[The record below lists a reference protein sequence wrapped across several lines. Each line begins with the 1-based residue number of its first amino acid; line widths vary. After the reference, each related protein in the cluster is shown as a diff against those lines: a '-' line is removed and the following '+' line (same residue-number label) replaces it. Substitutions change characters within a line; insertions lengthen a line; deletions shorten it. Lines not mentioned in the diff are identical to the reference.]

1 MKLTPV
7 ILFVAL
13 VGAFLSPA
21 FLLAQADYDLF
32 TESKILIFDKK
43 WKQAQAKLDEL
54 LDRHPDS
61 RYYAQAMFYKGK
73 CLAEQKGKEA
83 DALAV
88 YNRFLR
94 QKDAET
100 NLMEE
105 AENSIVDLAV
115 ALFLRGKR
123 SYLDDAEER
132 LRSPNRG
139 VRYYAAIQLSFV
151 KDPQAQERALPILNE
166 ILEESRDDELRDRAK
181 LAILRI
187 DPDAYED
194 IDEDPGE
201 RQARIMCIRI
211 YKEGRSRPALKL
223 NIPWALADLAFSAIS
238 VEDKARLRRKGYDL
252 DRIVRQLLELKGE
265 VLEIYDEDDGVIFR
279 IWIR

>member
-1 MKLTPV
+1 MTPV
-7 ILFVAL
+7 LLLLVL

-21 FLLAQADYDLF
+21 FLLAQSDYDLF
-32 TESKILIFDKK
+32 TEAKILIFDKK

-54 LDRHPDS
+54 LEGYPDS

-83 DALAV
+83 EALAV

-94 QKDAET
+94 QKDAESS
-100 NLMEE
+100 LMEE
-105 AENSIVDLAV
+105 AENSIIDLAIT
-115 ALFLRGKR
+115 LFLRGKR
-123 SYLDDAEER
+123 SYLDQAEER
-132 LRSPNRG
+132 LRSPDRG

-151 KDPQAQERALPILNE
+151 KDPQARERALPVLHE
-166 ILEESRDDELRDRAK
+166 ILEESRDNELRDRAK

-194 IDEDPGE
+194 IDEDTGE
-201 RQARIMCIRI
+201 RQARIMYIRI
-211 YKEGRSRPALKL
+211 YKEGRERPALKL

-238 VEDKARLRRKGYDL
+238 DEDKVRLRRKGYDL
-252 DRIVRQLLELKGE
+252 DRIVRQLLVLEGE